1 MTKITFISDTHG
13 KHHEITND
21 LPGGDILI
29 HAGDFMTSGYYEEE
43 ALSFLEWFMSLDNYK
58 HKIYIAGNHDRL
70 FEDTPNI
77 VRELFEQYH
86 PNIIYLQDSSI
97 EVKGLKIYG
106 SPWQPEFCDWAFN
119 LPRGEKLKAVWDLI
133 PDDTDILVT
142 HGPPHMFLDTVIG
155 QFEHLGCKD
164 LNNRV
169 LQVQPKVHVFG
180 HIHSGAG
187 ETEFRDIKFINASV
201 LDESYQYVNKPI
213 NIELETKLNKDE

>member
-29 HAGDFMTSGYYEEE
+29 HAGDIMNSGRHEEE

-70 FEDTPNI
+70 FEDAPII

-97 EVKGLKIYG
+97 EVEGLKIYG

-142 HGPPHMFLDTVIG
+142 HGPPHMFLDTIIG

-169 LQVQPKVHVFG
+169 LQVQPKVHCFG
-180 HIHSGAG
+180 HVHSGAG

-201 LDESYQYVNKPI
+201 LDESYKYVNKPI
-213 NIELETKLNKDE
+213 NLELETKLN

>member
-1 MTKITFISDTHG
+1 MTKITIISDTHG
-13 KHHEITND
+13 KHWQLD

-29 HAGDFMTSGYYEEE
+29 HCGDFMNGGRDVIE
-43 ALSFLEWFMSLDNYK
+43 ATSFLQWFDSISNYK
-58 HKIYIAGNHDRL
+58 HKVFISGNHDRL
-70 FEDTPNI
+70 FEYDPI
-77 VRELFEQYH
+77 LARDIFEQYH
-86 PNIIYLQDSSI
+86 PGIIYLQDSDVTI
-97 EVKGLKIYG
+97 EGLKIYG
-106 SPWQPEFCDWAFN
+106 TPWQPEFYDWAFN

-155 QFEHLGCKD
+155 QYEHLGCKD

-169 LQVQPKVHVFG
+169 LQVRPKVHCFG

-187 ETEFRDIKFINASV
+187 ETEFHDIKFINASV

-213 NIELETKLNKDE
+213 NIEL

>member
-1 MTKITFISDTHG
+1 M
-13 KHHEITND
+13 N
-21 LPGGDILI
+21 
-29 HAGDFMTSGYYEEE
+29 SGRHKEE

-142 HGPPHMFLDTVIG
+142 HGPPHMF
-155 QFEHLGCKD
+155 
-164 LNNRV
+164 
-169 LQVQPKVHVFG
+169 
-180 HIHSGAG
+180 
-187 ETEFRDIKFINASV
+187 
-201 LDESYQYVNKPI
+201 
-213 NIELETKLNKDE
+213 